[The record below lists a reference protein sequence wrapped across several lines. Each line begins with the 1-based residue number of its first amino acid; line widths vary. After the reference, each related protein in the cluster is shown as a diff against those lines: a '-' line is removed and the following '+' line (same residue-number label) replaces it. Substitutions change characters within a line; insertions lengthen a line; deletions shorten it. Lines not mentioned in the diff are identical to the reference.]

1 MGSREADSAASTAE
15 MTRLAVTDAHALIW
29 HATGR
34 ERRLGRTARAVFA
47 RADRGEATIYV
58 PALTL
63 VEVSEAVLRGTF
75 LDGGFS
81 RWMRRLLASGRFAVA
96 DLSAEVILAAEELYA
111 IPERGDRLIAATAI
125 AHDCPLISR
134 DPAFSRIPSLTTI
147 W

>member
-1 MGSREADSAASTAE
+1 
-15 MTRLAVTDAHALIW
+15 MTQVAVTDAHALIW
-29 HATGR
+29 YSTGF
-34 ERRLGRTARAVFA
+34 ERRIGRRGRAIFA

-63 VEVSEAVLRGTF
+63 VEVSEAVRRGAF

-81 RWMRRLLASGRFAVA
+81 RWMRRLLASGRFAIA
-96 DLSAEVILAAEELYA
+96 DLTAEVILAAEELYA

-125 AHDCPLISR
+125 AHDCPLITR
-134 DPAFSRIPSLTTI
+134 DPVFAGVASLTTV